1 MLEQFKGFIGYTEEE
16 YKELW
21 EKAIFVVD
29 TNVLLNFYKYTSKES
44 TTSLLAILKQ
54 LKDTGR
60 LWIPHQVALEYFF
73 NYESNMYKQHEGYK
87 LLGTELRKL
96 KEEAEKTLRT
106 VQSEHPYIITD
117 KFQFYINDI
126 ELSNTQLQD
135 QLNNEIANL
144 PDSKEIQMDLMQLL
158 DGVIG
163 EPYNQDKIN
172 TIEKDGLDR
181 YKHNVPPGYKDKGEK
196 KKENHRTYGD
206 FRYQQLYGDL
216 IVWHQMLDKASEEDN
231 PAPII
236 FITEEK
242 KEDWWEKEEGKI
254 KRPQPQLIQ
263 EFFNKTK
270 NNFYMYRTENFV
282 KYAKEYL
289 DAGVTD
295 EQVENVTKDVE
306 QIRKSEEKEE
316 KEKKK
321 LSTHYKFR
329 ERDNYFK
336 NNNEIKNNLIE
347 IKNNLNVEK
356 LLDYLTEEQKVI
368 FKENMGNAFDVNMSP
383 ETSNH
388 QYNQAINWALSVSVS
403 ALEKKV
409 RELTAYIALKDYNKA
424 QKANERFA
432 TLSDN
437 DNPVKRAL
445 MLIEQIEKLQKDI
458 DFIEYFG
465 F

>member
-16 YKELW
+16 FKDLW

-73 NYESNMYKQHEGYK
+73 NYENNMYKQHEGYN
-87 LLGTELRKL
+87 LLGSELRKL
-96 KEEAEKTLRT
+96 KDEAEKTLRT

-126 ELSNTQLQD
+126 EESNTQLQD
-135 QLNNEIANL
+135 QLNKEIANL
-144 PDSKEIQMDLMQLL
+144 PDSKEIQKDLKLLL

-163 EPYNQDKIN
+163 EPYNQDRIN

-181 YKHNVPPGYKDKGEK
+181 YKHNVPPGFKDKGDK
-196 KKENHRTYGD
+196 KRENFRTYGD

-216 IVWHQMLDKASEEDN
+216 IVWHQMLDKASKDDN
-231 PAPII
+231 PTPII

-242 KEDWWEKEEGKI
+242 KEDWWEKEDGKI

-270 NNFYMYRTENFV
+270 KNFYMYRTENFV

-295 EQVENVTKDVE
+295 EQVKNVTKDVE

-316 KEKKK
+316 KEKEKIFT
-321 LSTHYKFR
+321 LNNFR
-329 ERDNYFK
+329 KRDNYLK
-336 NNNEIKNNLIE
+336 HKNEI
-347 IKNNLNVEK
+347 
-356 LLDYLTEEQKVI
+356 
-368 FKENMGNAFDVNMSP
+368 
-383 ETSNH
+383 
-388 QYNQAINWALSVSVS
+388 
-403 ALEKKV
+403 
-409 RELTAYIALKDYNKA
+409 
-424 QKANERFA
+424 
-432 TLSDN
+432 
-437 DNPVKRAL
+437 
-445 MLIEQIEKLQKDI
+445 
-458 DFIEYFG
+458 
-465 F
+465 